1 MFSNKSDEWSTP
13 QNLYNELDA
22 EFHFNLDPCANEE
35 NHKCE
40 NYYSKSDDGLIREW
54 GGYRVFCNPPYSG
67 IKEWCEKAYN
77 EVFYGDCELVV
88 MLVPARTDTKWFHEW
103 CYGKAEIRFIKG
115 RLKFGGAT
123 NNAPFPSILVIYR
136 KNK

>member
-22 EFHFNLDPCANEE
+22 EFHFNLDPCANKY
-35 NHKCE
+35 NHKCD
-40 NYYSKSDDGLIREW
+40 NYYSKYNNGLNHEW
-54 GGYRVFCNPPYSG
+54 GGCRVFCNPPYSE
-67 IKEWCEKAYN
+67 INEWCKKAY
-77 EVFYGDCELVV
+77 EETFYGDCELLV
-88 MLVPARTDTKWFHEW
+88 MLVPSRTDTKWFHDW

-115 RLKFGGAT
+115 RIKFGGST

-136 KNK
+136 NNK

>member
-13 QNLYNELDA
+13 QTLYNKLDA

-77 EVFYGDCELVV
+77 EVSYGDCELVV

-136 KNK
+136 NNN